1 MKVVTEGCILYKKGC
16 NQKMA
21 EIHVLDDNTIDKIA
35 AGEVVERPASVVKE
49 LVENAMD
56 AGAHA
61 VTVEIKDGGIEFIR
75 VTDDGTGIEHG
86 QVRNA
91 FMRHATSKIRSVV
104 DLMCLHS
111 MGFRG
116 EALSSIAAVS
126 KIEIITKTKEEMT
139 GTRYCLDGAKETT
152 FEEVGAPDGTTFIVR
167 NLFFNTP
174 VRRKFLKTA
183 MTEASYVTDL
193 LEHIAL
199 SRPEISFKYVING
212 QTKFY
217 TNGDGDLKAIIYRIF
232 GRDIANEMIAFH
244 ASDEEVELCGFLG
257 KPTLNRANRNFE
269 NYFVNNRYIKSKIL
283 SKAIEEGYQSYMMQ
297 HRYPFCVLSIKV
309 PPESV
314 DVNVHPTKME
324 VRFSNQNN
332 IYKMIAQTIADFLSQ
347 QEMIPDA
354 TLGADKKPSKKE
366 NKSVQRIEAPEPFE
380 KERKLTENLF
390 QKENN
395 YNKSENI
402 LREDNNYNKSGPAF
416 ESKNYHKQDNI
427 SHGDTSSDSNTDTS
441 VNFKSSYSNEKKD
454 NTDNND
460 FFVDNRLNAPKI
472 TSSAQTS
479 RTPPSIYGM
488 PTTKAAEQKNTPP
501 SNLKTSPN
509 PTYGKILG
517 TPPRES
523 DSTNRGIIKAKDQII
538 IEKPEQLNFFDEKIL
553 TREAKQEYRIV
564 GQVFDT
570 YWIIEYRDKMLMIDQ
585 HAAHEK
591 VKYEQ
596 ILKKVENN
604 EIYTQM
610 LTPPIIISVTPK
622 EAALINGY
630 DQYFKELGFEI
641 EDFGMNAF
649 AIRGVPIDLFSYNI
663 KELFE
668 EVLTQMTESPVRGV
682 PQIIREKIASMA
694 CKAAVKGNNS
704 LSLEEADWLI
714 EQLLELDNPYNCPH
728 GRPTIISMSK
738 YEIEKKFKRIV

>member
-1 MKVVTEGCILYKKGC
+1 
-16 NQKMA
+16 MA
-21 EIHVLDDNTIDKIA
+21 EIHVLDDATIDKIA

-49 LVENAMD
+49 LVENAFD
-56 AGAHA
+56 AGARA

-75 VTDDGTGIEHG
+75 VTDDGSGIEHD
-86 QVRNA
+86 QLRHA
-91 FMRHATSKIRSVV
+91 FMRHATSKINSVV
-104 DLMCLHS
+104 DLMSLYS

-126 KIEIITKTKEEMT
+126 KVEIVTKTKADMT
-139 GTRYCLDGAKETT
+139 GTRLCMEGAKETA
-152 FEEVGAPDGTTFIVR
+152 FEEVGAPDGTTFMVR

-183 MTEASYVTDL
+183 MTEASYITDL
-193 LEHIAL
+193 LEHMAL

-217 TNGDGDLKAIIYRIF
+217 TNGDGDMKAIIYRIF
-232 GRDIANEMIAFH
+232 GRDIANEMMEFQAV
-244 ASDEEVELCGFLG
+244 DGDVMLEGFLG
-257 KPTLNRANRNFE
+257 RPTLNRANRNFE
-269 NYFVNNRYIKSKIL
+269 NYFVNKRYIKSKII

-297 HRYPFCVLSIKV
+297 HRYPFCVVHITV
-309 PPESV
+309 PTENV

-324 VRFSNQNN
+324 VRFSNQNS
-332 IYKMIAQTIADFLSQ
+332 IYKLIAENVADFLSR

-354 TLGADKKPSKKE
+354 TLGPDQKIGKKDKKTEKLA
-366 NKSVQRIEAPEPFE
+366 APEPFE
-380 KERKLTENLF
+380 KERRLAEEPAA
-390 QKENN
+390 QKI
-395 YNKSENI
+395 SSAPNI
-402 LREDNNYNKSGPAF
+402 LKEDSGYNASRGSSYDYDGIADKKDNMGGLVQSNKNKRED
-416 ESKNYHKQDNI
+416 
-427 SHGDTSSDSNTDTS
+427 SSDS
-441 VNFKSSYSNEKKD
+441 
-454 NTDNND
+454 
-460 FFVDNRLNAPKI
+460 FFVDNREK
-472 TSSAQTS
+472 SAYTE
-479 RTPPSIYGM
+479 PAE
-488 PTTKAAEQKNTPP
+488 AAGQK
-501 SNLKTSPN
+501 KQSPLI
-509 PTYGKILG
+509 GKILG
-517 TPPRES
+517 SPPKET
-523 DSTNRGIIKAKDQII
+523 DTKNLGVIKSRDQII
-538 IEKPEQLNFFDEKIL
+538 VEKPEQLNFFDEKIL

-596 ILKKVENN
+596 ILSKVENN
-604 EIYTQM
+604 EVYTQV
-610 LTPPIIISVTPK
+610 LTPPVVISVTPK
-622 EAALINGY
+622 EAALINSY
-630 DQYFKELGFEI
+630 AQYFKELGFEI

-649 AIRGVPIDLFSYNI
+649 AIRGVPLDLFSYNI
-663 KELFE
+663 KDLFE
-668 EVLTQMTESPVRGV
+668 EVLTQMVDSPVRGV

-704 LSLEEADWLI
+704 LTYEEADKLI

>member
-1 MKVVTEGCILYKKGC
+1 M
-16 NQKMA
+16 
-21 EIHVLDDNTIDKIA
+21 LDDATIDKIA

-56 AGAHA
+56 AGATA
-61 VTVEIKDGGIEFIR
+61 ITVEIKDGGIEFIR
-75 VTDDGTGIEHG
+75 VTDNGSGIE
-86 QVRNA
+86 QNQLRNA
-91 FMRHATSKIRSVV
+91 FLRHATSKINSVV

-116 EALSSIAAVS
+116 EALSSIAAVA
-126 KIEIITKTKEEMT
+126 KVEIVTKTKEDMT
-139 GTRYCLDGAKETT
+139 GTRLCLEGAKETS

-183 MTEASYVTDL
+183 MTEASYITDL
-193 LEHIAL
+193 LEHMAL
-199 SRPEISFKYVING
+199 SRPEISFKYVINN

-217 TNGDGDLKAIIYRIF
+217 TNGDGDMKAIIYRIF
-232 GRDIANEMIAFH
+232 GRDIANEMLEFQAV
-244 ASDEEVELCGFLG
+244 DEEIVLEGFLG

-269 NYFVNNRYIKSKIL
+269 NYFVNRRYIKSKII

-297 HRYPFCVLSIKV
+297 HRYPFCVIHITV

-324 VRFSNQNN
+324 VRFSNQNSLYRLIAEN
-332 IYKMIAQTIADFLSQ
+332 ITDFLSQ

-354 TLGADKKPSKKE
+354 VLGPEKKEKKDKKAIKID
-366 NKSVQRIEAPEPFE
+366 VPEPFE
-380 KERKLTENLF
+380 KERRLAEQISNADEKQTL
-390 QKENN
+390 
-395 YNKSENI
+395 NI
-402 LREDNNYNKSGPAF
+402 LKQESQYNLS
-416 ESKNYHKQDNI
+416 
-427 SHGDTSSDSNTDTS
+427 SSDGSSNKETQEISGTVS
-441 VNFKSSYSNEKKD
+441 KD
-454 NTDNND
+454 Y
-460 FFVDNRLNAPKI
+460 FFVDNRGKDAKI
-472 TSSAQTS
+472 NQMNQNVLT
-479 RTPPSIYGM
+479 
-488 PTTKAAEQKNTPP
+488 
-501 SNLKTSPN
+501 
-509 PTYGKILG
+509 GKILG
-517 TPPRES
+517 TPSKEADTR
-523 DSTNRGIIKAKDQII
+523 NLGVIKSKDHILV
-538 IEKPEQLNFFDEKIL
+538 EKPEQLNFFDEKIL
-553 TREAKQEYRIV
+553 TKEARQEYKIV

-596 ILKKVENN
+596 ILTKAEHN

-610 LTPPIIISVTPK
+610 LTPPVVISVTPK
-622 EAALINGY
+622 EAALMDSY
-630 DQYFKELGFEI
+630 AQYFKELGFEI

-649 AIRGVPIDLFSYNI
+649 AIRGVPIDLFGHNI

-668 EVLTQMTESPVRGV
+668 EVLTQMSESPVRGV
-682 PQIIREKIASMA
+682 PQTIREKIASMA
-694 CKAAVKGNNS
+694 CKAAVKGNHS
-704 LSLEEADWLI
+704 LTYEEADKLI
-714 EQLLELDNPYNCPH
+714 EQLLELENPYNCPH

>member
-1 MKVVTEGCILYKKGC
+1 
-16 NQKMA
+16 MA
-21 EIHVLDDNTIDKIA
+21 QIHVLDDATIDKIA

-56 AGAHA
+56 AGARA
-61 VTVEIKDGGIEFIR
+61 ITVEIKEGGIEFIR
-75 VTDDGTGIEHG
+75 VTDDGAGIEHN

-91 FMRHATSKIRSVV
+91 FMRHATSKISSVA
-104 DLMCLHS
+104 DLMSLHS

-126 KIEIITKTKEEMT
+126 KVELVTKTKGDMT
-139 GTRYCLDGAKETT
+139 GTRFCLDGAKETD

-183 MTEASYVTDL
+183 MTEASYITDL
-193 LEHIAL
+193 LEHMAL

-217 TNGDGDLKAIIYRIF
+217 TNGDGDMKAIIYRIF
-232 GRDIANEMIAFH
+232 GRDIANEMMEFQIV
-244 ASDEEVELCGFLG
+244 DEDIVLDGFLG

-269 NYFVNNRYIKSKIL
+269 NYFVNNRYIKSKII

-297 HRYPFCVLSIKV
+297 HRYPFCVVHITV
-309 PPESV
+309 PTESV

-324 VRFSNQNN
+324 VRFSNQNG
-332 IYKMIAQTIADFLSQ
+332 IYKLIAENIADFLSR
-347 QEMIPDA
+347 QEMIPNA
-354 TLGADKKPSKKE
+354 APGPEKKPAKKE
-366 NKSVQRIEAPEPFE
+366 KGAVKLEAPEPFE
-380 KERKLTENLF
+380 KERKLAERVP
-390 QKENN
+390 
-395 YNKSENI
+395 NI
-402 LREDNNYNKSGPAF
+402 LKEDNGYNRTKS
-416 ESKNYHKQDNI
+416 
-427 SHGDTSSDSNTDTS
+427 DTPVSSG
-441 VNFKSSYSNEKKD
+441 SSYDHSGAANQHERTGQFLFHNKLSYNREENGKEPLIGSD
-454 NTDNND
+454 ADNND
-460 FFVDNRLNAPKI
+460 FFVDNRSKTALAEL
-472 TSSAQTS
+472 
-479 RTPPSIYGM
+479 
-488 PTTKAAEQKNTPP
+488 EQKTN
-501 SNLKTSPN
+501 SEMPN
-509 PTYGKILG
+509 PAIGKILG
-517 TPPRES
+517 TPPKES
-523 DSTNRGIIKAKDQII
+523 DAQNLGVIKAKEHII
-538 IEKPEQLNFFDEKIL
+538 VERPEQLNFFDEKLL

-604 EIYTQM
+604 EIYTQI
-610 LTPPIIISVTPK
+610 LTPPVIINVTPK
-622 EAALINGY
+622 EADLINSY
-630 DQYFKELGFEI
+630 TQYFKDLGFDI
-641 EDFGMNAF
+641 EDFGMNAY
-649 AIRGVPIDLFSYNI
+649 AVRGVPLDLFSYNI

-668 EVLTQMTESPVRGV
+668 EILTQMSESPVRGV

-704 LSLEEADWLI
+704 LTYEEADQLI
-714 EQLLELDNPYNCPH
+714 EQLLELENPYNCPH

>member
-1 MKVVTEGCILYKKGC
+1 
-16 NQKMA
+16 MA
-21 EIHVLDDNTIDKIA
+21 EIHVLDNATIDKIA

-56 AGAHA
+56 AGARA

-75 VTDDGTGIEHG
+75 VTDDGDGIEHN

-91 FMRHATSKIRSVV
+91 FMRHATSKITSVS
-104 DLMCLHS
+104 DLMCLNS

-116 EALSSIAAVS
+116 EALSSIAAVA
-126 KIEIITKTKEEMT
+126 KVELVTKTKNAIT
-139 GTRYCLDGAKETT
+139 GTRLCLEGAQETA

-183 MTEASYVTDL
+183 MTEASYITDL
-193 LEHIAL
+193 LEHMAL

-217 TNGDGDLKAIIYRIF
+217 TNGDGDLHAIIYRIF
-232 GRDIANEMIAFH
+232 GRDIANETILFH
-244 ASDEEVELCGFLG
+244 AASEDVILEGFLG
-257 KPTLNRANRNFE
+257 KPALNRANRNFE
-269 NYFVNNRYIKSKIL
+269 NYFVNSRYIKSKII

-297 HRYPFCVLSIKV
+297 HRYPFCVLHITI
-309 PPESV
+309 PPEHV

-332 IYKMIAQTIADFLSQ
+332 IYKLIADNIASFLSQ
-347 QEMIPDA
+347 QEMIPQA
-354 TLGADKKPSKKE
+354 TLGKDTVAPKKDKESKKLE
-366 NKSVQRIEAPEPFE
+366 TPEPFE
-380 KERKLTENLF
+380 KERKLTERTSNVANMLH
-390 QKENN
+390 EDIG
-395 YNKSENI
+395 YNK
-402 LREDNNYNKSGPAF
+402 P
-416 ESKNYHKQDNI
+416 KN
-427 SHGDTSSDSNTDTS
+427 DTS
-441 VNFKSSYSNEKKD
+441 VTCNSSYNQSAPQ
-454 NTDNND
+454 ND
-460 FFVDNRLNAPKI
+460 FFTDNRTKPQSINE
-472 TSSAQTS
+472 
-479 RTPPSIYGM
+479 PP
-488 PTTKAAEQKNTPP
+488 QNQP
-501 SNLKTSPN
+501 S
-509 PTYGKILG
+509 GKILG
-517 TPPRES
+517 TPPKENS
-523 DSTNRGIIKAKDQII
+523 SQNHGIIKAKDQVIV
-538 IEKPEQLNFFDEKIL
+538 EKPEQLNFFDEKLL

-604 EIYTQM
+604 EVFTQT
-610 LTPPIIISVTPK
+610 LTPPVVISVTPK
-622 EAALINGY
+622 EADLILNY
-630 DQYFKELGFEI
+630 ERYFSEIGFEI

-649 AIRGVPIDLFSYNI
+649 AIRGVPLDLFSYNI

-668 EVLTQMTESPVRGV
+668 EILTQMSESPVKGV

-704 LSLEEADWLI
+704 LSFEEADRLI

-728 GRPTIISMSK
+728 GRPTIITMSK
-738 YEIEKKFKRIV
+738 YEVEKKFKRIV

>member
-1 MKVVTEGCILYKKGC
+1 
-16 NQKMA
+16 MA
-21 EIHVLDDNTIDKIA
+21 EIHVLDDATIDKIA

-56 AGAHA
+56 AGATA
-61 VTVEIKDGGIEFIR
+61 ITVEIKDGGIEFIR
-75 VTDDGTGIEHG
+75 VTDNGSGIEHN
-86 QVRNA
+86 QLRNA
-91 FMRHATSKIRSVV
+91 FLRHATSKISSVV
-104 DLMCLHS
+104 DLMRLHS

-116 EALSSIAAVS
+116 EALSSIAAVA
-126 KIEIITKTKEEMT
+126 KVEIVTKTKEDMT
-139 GTRYCLDGAKETT
+139 GARLCLEGAKEIS

-183 MTEASYVTDL
+183 MTEASYITDL
-193 LEHIAL
+193 LEHMAL

-217 TNGDGDLKAIIYRIF
+217 TNGDGDMKAIIYRIF
-232 GRDIANEMIAFH
+232 GRDIANEMLAFQ
-244 ASDEEVELCGFLG
+244 AVDEEIVLEGFLG

-269 NYFVNNRYIKSKIL
+269 NYFVNRRYIKSKVI
-283 SKAIEEGYQSYMMQ
+283 SKAIEEGYASYMMQ
-297 HRYPFCVLSIKV
+297 HRYPFCVLHITV

-324 VRFSNQNN
+324 VRFSDQNSLYKLIAEN
-332 IYKMIAQTIADFLSQ
+332 ITDFLSQ
-347 QEMIPDA
+347 QEMILDA
-354 TLGADKKPSKKE
+354 VLGPEKKEKKDKKTTK
-366 NKSVQRIEAPEPFE
+366 IDAPEPFE
-380 KERKLTENLF
+380 KERRLTE
-390 QKENN
+390 QGSHID
-395 YNKSENI
+395 SEQPLNI
-402 LREDNNYNKSGPAF
+402 LKD
-416 ESKNYHKQDNI
+416 ESKYN
-427 SHGDTSSDSNTDTS
+427 SSNSSFDKETQE
-441 VNFKSSYSNEKKD
+441 KSDVVSEEQ
-454 NTDNND
+454 
-460 FFVDNRLNAPKI
+460 FFVDNR
-472 TSSAQTS
+472 
-479 RTPPSIYGM
+479 G
-488 PTTKAAEQKNTPP
+488 KNTKIGQT
-501 SNLKTSPN
+501 NQNVLT
-509 PTYGKILG
+509 GKILG
-517 TPPRES
+517 APPKETDTR
-523 DSTNRGIIKAKDQII
+523 NLGVIKSKDHILV
-538 IEKPEQLNFFDEKIL
+538 EKPEQLNFFDEKIL

-596 ILKKVENN
+596 ILTKVERN

-610 LTPPIIISVTPK
+610 LTPPAVISVTPK
-622 EAALINGY
+622 ESALINSY
-630 DQYFKELGFEI
+630 AQYFKELGFEI

-649 AIRGVPIDLFSYNI
+649 AIRGVPINLFGHNI

-668 EVLTQMTESPVRGV
+668 EVLTQMCESPVRGV

-694 CKAAVKGNNS
+694 CKAAVKGNHS
-704 LSLEEADWLI
+704 LTYEEANKLI
-714 EQLLELDNPYNCPH
+714 EQLLELENPYNCPH